1 MIMVTLPDKE
11 LGIEFQFLAVNSIH
25 TSKKGV
31 SRTRVTKS
39 CVTRLYDVRG
49 GDAKRPQVCLV
60 IATGAYSYP
69 TWEQNL
75 SRDDL
80 RKKSLASALKM
91 AGINRF
97 NRILVWMKYAS
108 IHRTHVPQDITLTP
122 LHRAA

>member
-1 MIMVTLPDKE
+1 MIRVTLPDRE
-11 LGIEFQFLAVNSIH
+11 LGIEFQLLSVSSIH
-25 TSKKGV
+25 TSRSGK
-31 SRTRVTKS
+31 SRNRVTKS
-39 CVTRLYDVRG
+39 CVVRLYDVKG
-49 GDAKRPQVCLV
+49 GDAKKPQTCVCL
-60 IATGAYSYP
+60 ATGAYSYP

-80 RKKSLASALKM
+80 RKKALASALKM

-122 LHRAA
+122 LHHAA